1 MSRRTKI
8 IITLGPATEAE
19 ETIGQ
24 LIDRGTNVF
33 RLNMSHAK
41 HDWARE
47 MTRRVRRAASERA
60 SCRLTA
66 AIHCGNATL
75 SSASNSGSR

>member
-24 LIDRGTNVF
+24 LIDLGTNVF

-41 HDWARE
+41 HEWARE
-47 MTRRVRRAASERA
+47 MARRVRKAAAERAAHVA
-60 SCRLTA
+60 VLFDLTGPS
-66 AIHCGNATL
+66 IRTGDL
-75 SSASNSGSR
+75 